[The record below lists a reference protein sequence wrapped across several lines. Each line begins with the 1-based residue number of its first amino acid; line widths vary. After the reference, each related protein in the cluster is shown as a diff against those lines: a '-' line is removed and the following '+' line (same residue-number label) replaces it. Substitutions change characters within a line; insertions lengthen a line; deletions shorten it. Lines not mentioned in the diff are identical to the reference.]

1 MITGVRIESSRF
13 SIIDMEAFDWWAD
26 LIIWDLVLFL
36 FIFYELFGDNLS
48 PYCELPTRC
57 TEVGIGVE
65 K

>member
-1 MITGVRIESSRF
+1 MITRAGVESSPF
-13 SIIDMEAFDWWAD
+13 SIIDMEAFDWWAY

-36 FIFYELFGDNLS
+36 LILYELFGDNLS
-48 PYCELPTRC
+48 PYCELPTRG